1 MYRHNHS
8 IRETGMKASALFLRT
23 AVASVLAGSCLGLGM
38 GITHDFTLSAV
49 HAHINL
55 IGWASMFL
63 FGLYYRATPA
73 ADTRLAVVQYWF
85 ATIGL
90 ILFSGGMA
98 AAFLY
103 GSSLPAGLVWLV
115 GAICTIVSMGIFAW
129 SVFAHTANAKE
140 TGAKLNAPLPSAV
153 G

>member
-1 MYRHNHS
+1 
-8 IRETGMKASALFLRT
+8 MKASALFLRT
-23 AVASVLAGSCLGLGM
+23 AVVAVLVGSCLGLAMGM
-38 GITHDFTLSAV
+38 THDFTLSAV

-63 FGLYYRATPA
+63 FGLYYRVIPS

-85 ATIGL
+85 AITGL

-115 GAICTIVSMGIFAW
+115 GAICTVISIVIFAW
-129 SVFAHTANAKE
+129 SVFAQTANDEGPGVERNAAL
-140 TGAKLNAPLPSAV
+140 TGAV